1 MDARLPVKPQRGK
14 SYRSLK
20 SSSPIM
26 LKLRAFN
33 IWKGRSSHLHPVNR
47 KKHPLSYHG
56 KEEGSFMHPL
66 HHCCLLKLS
75 SKSWPL
81 WLTRENSPPSLLRYL
96 SGYYAN
102 NGWHSYPGTPSQR
115 ALIFAIFSCMIRAR
129 TRSCSAR
136 KRRSRHVRH
145 FARARHNSIIGSKK
159 RFTLRDPNWS
169 FAHRILGGNHFPDV
183 FSSLLERLRW
193 IQVITLHF
201 LVRMQCH
208 VGNVFPSS

>member
-1 MDARLPVKPQRGK
+1 MDARLLVKPQRGK

-81 WLTRENSPPSLLRYL
+81 WLTRENSPPL
-96 SGYYAN
+96 S
-102 NGWHSYPGTPSQR
+102 S
-115 ALIFAIFSCMIRAR
+115 AIFPDIMPTMAGIPTPAPPLRGVLSLPFF
-129 TRSCSAR
+129 
-136 KRRSRHVRH
+136 HVW
-145 FARARHNSIIGSKK
+145 FE
-159 RFTLRDPNWS
+159 
-169 FAHRILGGNHFPDV
+169 
-183 FSSLLERLRW
+183 LERGHARLVRGDRGTSD
-193 IQVITLHF
+193 ILQEPDITL
-201 LVRMQCH
+201 
-208 VGNVFPSS
+208 